1 MYLALSNLLLVAL
14 VISPKAETHGRQL
27 LTGVDLSTFIETTVI
42 NDFVAPTPE
51 TFSNTNSSNLCNS
64 IPG

>member
-1 MYLALSNLLLVAL
+1 L
-14 VISPKAETHGRQL
+14 VISPKAEAHGVRL
-27 LTGVDLSTFIETTVI
+27 LTGVDPYTFIETTVI

-51 TFSNTNSSNLCNS
+51 TFSNTNSSNLYKS